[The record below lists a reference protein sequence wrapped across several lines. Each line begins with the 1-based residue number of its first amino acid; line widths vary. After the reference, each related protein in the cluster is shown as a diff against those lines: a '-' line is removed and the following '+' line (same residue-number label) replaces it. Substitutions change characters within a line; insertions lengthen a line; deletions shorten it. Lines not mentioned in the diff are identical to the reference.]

1 MRIALIDNYD
11 SFTYNLVH
19 LVRSLG
25 TDVDVIKNDRF
36 RLGDLAAY
44 DKILLSPGPGLPSEA
59 GLLLDVIKEYAG
71 KKPILGVCLG
81 HQAIAET
88 FGARLKN
95 LEKVV
100 HGISSPCRTTAD
112 DMLFRGLPAEFRVG
126 RYHSWVVVKENL
138 PDCLEVTAMSDDGEI
153 MSIRHREYDVCGIQ
167 FHPES
172 VLTPTGGEIM
182 KNWLDA

>member
-1 MRIALIDNYD
+1 MKIALIDNYD

-36 RLGDLAAY
+36 RLGDLVAY

-95 LEKVV
+95 LGNVI

-112 DMLFRGLPAEFRVG
+112 DAVPRSA
-126 RYHSWVVVKENL
+126 N
-138 PDCLEVTAMSDDGEI
+138 
-153 MSIRHREYDVCGIQ
+153 GIQ
-167 FHPES
+167 
-172 VLTPTGGEIM
+172 GGPLPQLGGRQREFAG
-182 KNWLDA
+182 LS

>member
-88 FGARLKN
+88 FGARLRN

-100 HGISSPCRTTAD
+100 HGISSPCRTICCSAVCQRNSRWAATT
-112 DMLFRGLPAEFRVG
+112 VG
-126 RYHSWVVVKENL
+126 WSSKRI
-138 PDCLEVTAMSDDGEI
+138 CRI
-153 MSIRHREYDVCGIQ
+153 
-167 FHPES
+167 
-172 VLTPTGGEIM
+172 VLRSPP
-182 KNWLDA
+182 

>member
-1 MRIALIDNYD
+1 MKIALIDNYD

-36 RLGDLAAY
+36 RLGDLVAY

-71 KKPILGVCLG
+71 KKSILGVCLG

-95 LEKVV
+95 LGNVS
-100 HGISSPCRTTAD
+100 HGISSPGRTTAD
-112 DMLFRGLPAEFRVG
+112 DMLFRGLTTEFKVG

-138 PDCLEVTAMSDDGEI
+138 PACLEVTAMSDDKEI
-153 MSIRHREYDVCGIQ
+153 MSIRHREYDVRGIQ

>member
-1 MRIALIDNYD
+1 MKIALIDNYD

-36 RLGDLAAY
+36 RLGDLVAY

-71 KKPILGVCLG
+71 KKSILGVCLG

-95 LEKVV
+95 LGNVI
-100 HGISSPCRTTAD
+100 HGISSPCRPTAD
-112 DMLFRGLPAEFRVG
+112 DMLFRGLPTEFKVG

-138 PDCLEVTAMSDDGEI
+138 PACLEVTAMSDDEEI
-153 MSIRHREYDVCGIQ
+153 MSIRHREYDVRGIQ

>member
-1 MRIALIDNYD
+1 MKIALIDNYD

-36 RLGDLAAY
+36 RLSDLVAY

-95 LEKVV
+95 LKNVILHHAGRQPTICCSAV
-100 HGISSPCRTTAD
+100 CQRNSRWAATTVGWSSKRICR
-112 DMLFRGLPAEFRVG
+112 LVLRSLP
-126 RYHSWVVVKENL
+126 
-138 PDCLEVTAMSDDGEI
+138 
-153 MSIRHREYDVCGIQ
+153 
-167 FHPES
+167 
-172 VLTPTGGEIM
+172 
-182 KNWLDA
+182 

>member
-36 RLGDLAAY
+36 RLGDLVAY

-71 KKPILGVCLG
+71 KKPI
-81 HQAIAET
+81 
-88 FGARLKN
+88 
-95 LEKVV
+95 

-112 DMLFRGLPAEFRVG
+112 DILFRGLPAEFKVG

-153 MSIRHREYDVCGIQ
+153 MSIRHREYDMRGIQ

>member
-1 MRIALIDNYD
+1 MKIALIDNYD

-100 HGISSPCRTTAD
+100 HGISSPCRTTTD

-126 RYHSWVVVKENL
+126 RYHSWGVVKENL

-153 MSIRHREYDVCGIQ
+153 MSIRHREYDLRGIQ

-172 VLTPTGGEIM
+172 VLTPTGGKIM
-182 KNWLDA
+182 KNWFDA